1 MKVYVES
8 NFLLELTLSQEQ
20 HESCEKIVELCVTGR
35 HSLALPAFCIPE
47 SFYALVGKARTR
59 IKLAKDIQAESGQL
73 SRSSFHLNRI
83 VDLDS
88 AAAILSRSVATEE
101 AQFHSRAAQFLR
113 HAILLPLDAVTLDAS
128 GSLRATGVMPQY
140 FDSLVLA
147 SVLNDLRAAKS
158 AASCFLNRNRSDFDD
173 PQIVAMLAE
182 LGCTILFNFDDGL
195 AYLTSQT
202 S

>member
-20 HESCEKIVELCVTGR
+20 HESCEKIVELCVTGM

-59 IKLAKDIQAESGQL
+59 KKLAVDLQAESGQL
-73 SRSSFHLNRI
+73 SRSSFHQDRVVELER
-83 VDLDS
+83 
-88 AAAILSRSVATEE
+88 AAALLSRSIATEE
-101 AQFHSRAAQFLR
+101 AQFHSRAAEFLR
-113 HAILLPLDAVTLDAS
+113 HATLLPLDAATLDAS

-140 FDSLVLA
+140 FDSLVLG
-147 SVLNDLRAAKS
+147 SVLVDLRTS
-158 AASCFLNRNRSDFDD
+158 SSASCFLNRNRSDFDD

-182 LGCTILFNFDDGL
+182 LGCKSVFNFDDGL
-195 AYLTSQT
+195 AYLASQT